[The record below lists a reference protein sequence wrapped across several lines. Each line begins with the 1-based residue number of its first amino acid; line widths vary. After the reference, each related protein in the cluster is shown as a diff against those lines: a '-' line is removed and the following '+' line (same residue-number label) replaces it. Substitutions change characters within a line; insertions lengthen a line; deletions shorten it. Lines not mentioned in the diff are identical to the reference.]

1 MSHEQIIRA
10 WKDSDYRNSLSAE
23 ELALLPAN
31 PAGESLT
38 EDELNSVVGGHH
50 RGGGGWGHGGGNNT
64 TPTYSLMQID
74 SACITST
81 TNQTVNQGIY
91 QSSSAAVVGI
101 SVWGNVTNA
110 GNCNQS
116 ASNNNHG

>member
-31 PAGESLT
+31 PAGEALT

-50 RGGGGWGHGGGNNT
+50 GRHHGGGNGDGGNGGN
-64 TPTYSLMQID
+64 SLSYNLVSVSSD
-74 SACITST
+74 CS
-81 TNQTVNQGIY
+81 NQNINQNIY
-91 QSSSAAVVGI
+91 QTTSAAVVGI

-116 ASNNNHG
+116 ASNNNRG

>member
-38 EDELNSVVGGHH
+38 EDELNSVVGGHG
-50 RGGGGWGHGGGNNT
+50 RGGNNNY
-64 TPTYSLMQID
+64 PTMAFVPINTD
-74 SACITST
+74 CST
-81 TNQTVNQGIY
+81 NIINQTVKQNNY
-91 QSSSAAVVGI
+91 QSSTYAVIGI
-101 SVWGNVTNA
+101 SVWGSVTNTN
-110 GNCNQS
+110 NCNQS
-116 ASNNNHG
+116 ASNSNSLG

>member
-50 RGGGGWGHGGGNNT
+50 HPTNPTMSFIAVDTCNT
-64 TPTYSLMQID
+64 SSID
-74 SACITST
+74 
-81 TNQTVNQGIY
+81 QTVKQNIY
-91 QSSSAAVVGI
+91 QSSTYAVIGI
-101 SVWGNVTNA
+101 SVWGSVTNTN
-110 GNCNQS
+110 NCNQS
-116 ASNNNHG
+116 ASNSNSLG

>member
-1 MSHEQIIRA
+1 MFRRA
-10 WKDSDYRNSLSAE
+10 LM
-23 ELALLPAN
+23 
-31 PAGESLT
+31 
-38 EDELNSVVGGHH
+38 VGVPTAAMAIGLYAC
-50 RGGGGWGHGGGNNT
+50 GGGNNSNP
-64 TPTYSLMQID
+64 PTYSLMQIQ
-74 SACITST
+74 SACITNN

-116 ASNNNHG
+116 ASNNNHGN

>member
-38 EDELNSVVGGHH
+38 EDELNSVVGGRH
-50 RGGGGWGHGGGNNT
+50 RRDGGNN
-64 TPTYSLMQID
+64 PTVSFIALGNCSTSSID
-74 SACITST
+74 Q
-81 TNQTVNQGIY
+81 NVKQNIY
-91 QSSSAAVVGI
+91 QSSTYAVVGI
-101 SVWGNVTNA
+101 SVWGNVTNTN
-110 GNCNQS
+110 NCNQS
-116 ASNNNHG
+116 ASNSNSAG